1 MDDTGK
7 GAGTGFNLNI
17 PWQRGSHTDADYI
30 AAFDL
35 VSSSCKA
42 LEEQDHPVLP
52 VLVQQMTVHAAVEC
66 VLVPRYCPSARSI
79 VGSILHMRGCSTDC
93 KGVHMSR
100 QCAKSLLHSTRAGT
114 YDGRE
119 GPRRDGS
126 LYISPL

>member
-52 VLVQQMTVHAAVEC
+52 VLVQQMTVMQPLSVFWFP
-66 VLVPRYCPSARSI
+66 VLPFCRSI
-79 VGSILHMRGCSTDC
+79 VGSILRMRGCSTD
-93 KGVHMSR
+93 
-100 QCAKSLLHSTRAGT
+100 
-114 YDGRE
+114 
-119 GPRRDGS
+119 
-126 LYISPL
+126 